1 MSVALFNEMLQLN
14 IFVKN
19 LLKICSI
26 HNYLLSLPPKIH
38 NLLHAR
44 TYDMKASFVLLA
56 MAMSLLGSVSKA
68 EPVHIYS
75 SPEGMTPHQA
85 LREAREMRRLHRVGA
100 TDTLYIHLAEG
111 IYYLGETLFV
121 RPEDSGT
128 PASPTVIV
136 GAENGKSI
144 LSGGMPLQMVKSLG
158 SSVFTASPIVG
169 RRSIDVRQIWNNDRK
184 LPHASLV
191 PLDSMI
197 NIIDFRKEDHE
208 IWIPLSAFQNVIRGD
223 VQEEIRN
230 LEMIVHQR
238 WAIAILRVKSYDVEG
253 DIVKLK
259 FEEPESRLEFEH
271 PWPQPVVNE
280 DRGDG
285 VLRTSSFNL
294 LGGSCFLSQGTWY
307 QDNTT
312 GNIIYAPDDEQ
323 RDAATLTF
331 TAPVLNTLVEV
342 NGSLERPV
350 HDIIFRNVSF
360 QHAAWNR
367 PSRKGH
373 VTLQGGM
380 FLLDAYKLQIPGL
393 PEKEYLENQAWIE
406 RPEAAVS
413 VRGGQR
419 INFIGCEFTHLG
431 ATGLDYIWAD
441 SACIVQGCHF
451 HDIGGTGLALGAFP
465 DKGFETHVPFRPV
478 NMRELCSDFLIVD
491 NLIEDVTNEDWG
503 CVGIGAGYV
512 ADCIIEHNI
521 VRDVNYSGI
530 CVGWGWTP
538 LDSGMK
544 NNHIRSN
551 KIYRFAKMLY
561 DAGGIY
567 TLSYMPGSTIED
579 NIIDEIYPPKYA
591 TNLRGF
597 YIYLDEA
604 TDGVTI
610 RNNWCPEERFGDN
623 RPGPDVHWIGNGP
636 GAKVNDDW
644 LKGR

>member
-1 MSVALFNEMLQLN
+1 MVMALSGS
-14 IFVKN
+14 
-19 LLKICSI
+19 IC
-26 HNYLLSLPPKIH
+26 L
-38 NLLHAR
+38 
-44 TYDMKASFVLLA
+44 
-56 MAMSLLGSVSKA
+56 A
-68 EPVHIYS
+68 EPVHIYA
-75 SPEGMTPHQA
+75 SPDGLSPHEA
-85 LREAREMRRLHRVGA
+85 LREAREMRRLHKVGA
-100 TDTLYIHLAEG
+100 SDTLYIHLAEG
-111 IYYLGETLFV
+111 TYYLGETLFV

-128 PASPTVIV
+128 PSSPTVIV
-136 GAENGKSI
+136 GAEGRKSV
-144 LSGGMPLQMVKSLG
+144 LSGGMPIEMQKDSNCCKSSPVCL
-158 SSVFTASPIVG
+158 SSSPKG
-169 RRSIDVRQIWNNDRK
+169 RNTIIVRQLWQGDRK

-197 NIIDFRKEDHE
+197 NIIDFRKEE
-208 IWIPLSAFQNVIRGD
+208 REVWIPLASFQPFQQSD
-223 VQEEIRN
+223 VDQEICN
-230 LEMIVHQR
+230 LEMILHQR
-238 WAIAILRVKSYDVEG
+238 WAIAILRVKSYVVEG

-294 LGGSCFLSQGTWY
+294 LGGKGFIKPGTWY
-307 QDNTT
+307 QDNST
-312 GNIIYAPDDEQ
+312 GILHYYPKEDDCYNEDKCSKKEYLAEGKQ
-323 RDAATLTF
+323 DCASKTF
-331 TAPVLNTLVEV
+331 TAPVLQTIVEV

-350 HDIIFRNVSF
+350 HDVIFRNVSF

-367 PSRKGH
+367 PSFKGH

-380 FLLDAYKLQIPGL
+380 YILDAYKLQIPGL

-419 INFIGCEFTHLG
+419 INFEGCEFTHLG
-431 ATGLDYIWAD
+431 ATGLDYVWAD
-441 SACIVQGCHF
+441 SACVVKGCHF
-451 HDIGGTGLALGAFP
+451 YDIGGTALALGAFP
-465 DKGFETHVPFRPV
+465 DRGFETHVPFRPV
-478 NMRELCSDFLIVD
+478 NMRELCSDFLIAD

-551 KIYRFAKMLY
+551 KVYRFAKMLY

-597 YIYLDEA
+597 YLYLDEA

-623 RPGPDVHWIGNGP
+623 RPGPDVHWENNGP
-636 GAKVNDDW
+636 KATPNADW
-644 LKGR
+644 LKSK

>member
-1 MSVALFNEMLQLN
+1 MKAKSV
-14 IFVKN
+14 
-19 LLKICSI
+19 
-26 HNYLLSLPPKIH
+26 LLS
-38 NLLHAR
+38 
-44 TYDMKASFVLLA
+44 MV
-56 MAMSLLGSVSKA
+56 MALSGSICLA
-68 EPVHIYS
+68 EPVHIYA
-75 SPEGMTPHQA
+75 SPVGLSPHEA
-85 LREAREMRRLHRVGA
+85 LREAREMRRLHKVGA
-100 TDTLYIHLAEG
+100 SDTLYIHLAEG
-111 IYYLGETLFV
+111 TYYLGETLFI

-128 PASPTVIV
+128 PTSPTVIV
-136 GAENGKSI
+136 GSSYGLKSV
-144 LSGGMPLQMVKSLG
+144 LSGGMPL
-158 SSVFTASPIVG
+158 VFTGDAETHILKSSPIVG
-169 RRSIDVRQIWNNDRK
+169 RQKINVRQLWKGVRK

-197 NIIDFRKEDHE
+197 QIVDFRKDKRE
-208 IWIPLSAFQNVIRGD
+208 IWIPRKAFDPVLCSASPDEVM
-223 VQEEIRN
+223 N
-230 LEMIVHQR
+230 LEMILHQR
-238 WAIAILRVKSYDVEG
+238 WAIARLRVKHYAVVDDTVR
-253 DIVKLK
+253 LL
-259 FEEPESRLEFEH
+259 FLEPESRLEFEH

-285 VLRTSSFNL
+285 VKSTSSFNL
-294 LGGSCFLSQGTWY
+294 LGGAAFLKPGTWY
-307 QDNTT
+307 QDNLT
-312 GNIIYAPDDEQ
+312 GDIFYQQDVKLTREDAVLKYGPDGYAEPVI
-323 RDAATLTF
+323 
-331 TAPVLNTLVEV
+331 APVLQTIVEV

-367 PSRKGH
+367 PSFKGH

-380 FLLDAYKLQIPGL
+380 YLLDAYKLQIPGL
-393 PEKEYLENQAWIE
+393 PEKDYLENQAWIE

-419 INFIGCEFTHLG
+419 INFEGCEFTHLG
-431 ATGLDYIWAD
+431 ATGLDYVWAD
-441 SACIVQGCHF
+441 SACVVKSCHF
-451 HDIGGTGLALGAFP
+451 HDIGGTALALGAFP
-465 DKGFETHVPFRPV
+465 DRGFETRVPFRPV
-478 NMRELCSDFLIVD
+478 NMRERCSDFLIAD
-491 NLIEDVTNEDWG
+491 NVIEDVTNEDWG

-512 ADCIIEHNI
+512 ADCIIEGNI

-551 KIYRFAKMLY
+551 KVYRFAKMLY

-623 RPGPDVHWIGNGP
+623 RPGPDVHWENNGP
-636 GAKVNDDW
+636 KATPNTEW
-644 LKGR
+644 LKSK

>member
-1 MSVALFNEMLQLN
+1 MKAKSV
-14 IFVKN
+14 
-19 LLKICSI
+19 
-26 HNYLLSLPPKIH
+26 LLS
-38 NLLHAR
+38 
-44 TYDMKASFVLLA
+44 MV
-56 MAMSLLGSVSKA
+56 MALSGSICLA
-68 EPVHIYS
+68 EPVHIYA
-75 SPEGMTPHQA
+75 SPDGLSPHEV
-85 LREAREMRRLHRVGA
+85 LREAREMRRLHKVGA
-100 TDTLYIHLAEG
+100 SDTLYIHLAEG
-111 IYYLGETLFV
+111 TYYLGETLFV

-128 PASPTVIV
+128 PSSPTVII
-136 GAENGKSI
+136 GAENGKSV
-144 LSGGMPLQMVKSLG
+144 LSGGVSLKMKG
-158 SSVFTASPIVG
+158 DDQPDYYYSYSLIRKNPIF
-169 RRSIDVRQIWNNDRK
+169 VRQLWKGDEK
-184 LPHASLV
+184 VPHSSLV

-197 NIIDFRKEDHE
+197 NIIDFRKDERE
-208 IWIPLSAFQNVIRGD
+208 VWIPLATFQPFLKSYV
-223 VQEEIRN
+223 EPELRN
-230 LEMIVHQR
+230 LEMILHQR
-238 WAIAILRVKSYDVEG
+238 WAIAILRVKDYAIEG
-253 DIVKLK
+253 DIVKLS

-294 LGGSCFLSQGTWY
+294 LGGVCFLKPGTWF
-307 QDNTT
+307 QDNGSGVLMYRPTE
-312 GNIIYAPDDEQ
+312 IEQ
-323 RDAATLTF
+323 NLSNSSF
-331 TAPVLNTLVEV
+331 TAPVLQTLVEV
-342 NGSLERPV
+342 SGSLERPV

-367 PSRKGH
+367 PSFKGH

-380 FLLDAYKLQIPGL
+380 YLLDAYKLQIPGL

-406 RPEAAVS
+406 RPEAAVN

-419 INFIGCEFTHLG
+419 INFEGCEFTHLG

-441 SACIVQGCHF
+441 SACVVKGCHF
-451 HDIGGTGLALGAFP
+451 HDIGGTALALGAFP
-465 DKGFETHVPFRPV
+465 DRGFETHVPFRPV
-478 NMRELCSDFLIVD
+478 NMRELCSDFLIAD
-491 NLIEDVTNEDWG
+491 NVIEDVTNEDWG

-544 NNHIRSN
+544 NNHIRGN
-551 KIYRFAKMLY
+551 KVYRFAKMLY

-623 RPGPDVHWIGNGP
+623 RPGPDVHWVNNGP
-636 GAKVNDDW
+636 KATPNTDW
-644 LKGR
+644 LKNK

>member
-1 MSVALFNEMLQLN
+1 MKAKSV
-14 IFVKN
+14 
-19 LLKICSI
+19 
-26 HNYLLSLPPKIH
+26 LLS
-38 NLLHAR
+38 
-44 TYDMKASFVLLA
+44 MV
-56 MAMSLLGSVSKA
+56 MALSGSICLA
-68 EPVHIYS
+68 EPVHIYA
-75 SPEGMTPHQA
+75 SPDGLSPHEA
-85 LREAREMRRLHRVGA
+85 LREAREMRRLHKVGA
-100 TDTLYIHLAEG
+100 SDTLYIHLAEG
-111 IYYLGETLFV
+111 TYYLGETLFV

-128 PASPTVIV
+128 SASPTVIV
-136 GAENGKSI
+136 GADGGKSI
-144 LSGGMPLQMVKSLG
+144 LSGGMPLKMHQDLNTCKI
-158 SSVFTASPIVG
+158 SPIYESYALNG
-169 RRSIDVRQIWNNDRK
+169 RNPISIRQLWQDDHK

-197 NIIDFRKEDHE
+197 NIIDFRKEE
-208 IWIPLSAFQNVIRGD
+208 REVWIPLSAFQPFLQSD
-223 VQEEIRN
+223 VDREISN
-230 LEMIVHQR
+230 LEMILHQR
-238 WAIAILRVKSYDVEG
+238 WAIAILRVKSYAFEG

-285 VLRTSSFNL
+285 ELRTSSFNL
-294 LGGSCFLSQGTWY
+294 LGGKGFIKPGTWY
-307 QDNTT
+307 QDNST
-312 GNIIYAPDDEQ
+312 GILHYYPKEDDCLNEDKCSKKENLAEGKQ
-323 RDAATLTF
+323 DCASKTF
-331 TAPVLNTLVEV
+331 TAPVLQTLVEV
-342 NGSLERPV
+342 SGSLERPV

-367 PSRKGH
+367 PSFKGH

-380 FLLDAYKLQIPGL
+380 YLLDAYKLQIPGL

-419 INFIGCEFTHLG
+419 INFEGCEFTHLG
-431 ATGLDYIWAD
+431 ATGLDYVWAD
-441 SACIVQGCHF
+441 SACVVKGCHF
-451 HDIGGTGLALGAFP
+451 HDIGGTALALGAFP
-465 DKGFETHVPFRPV
+465 DRGFETHVPFRPV
-478 NMRELCSDFLIVD
+478 NMRELCSDFLIAD

-551 KIYRFAKMLY
+551 KVYRFAKMLY

-623 RPGPDVHWIGNGP
+623 RPGPDVHWINNGP
-636 GAKVNDDW
+636 KATPNTDW
-644 LKGR
+644 LKNK

>member
-1 MSVALFNEMLQLN
+1 MKAKSV
-14 IFVKN
+14 
-19 LLKICSI
+19 
-26 HNYLLSLPPKIH
+26 LLS
-38 NLLHAR
+38 
-44 TYDMKASFVLLA
+44 MV
-56 MAMSLLGSVSKA
+56 MALSGSICLA
-68 EPVHIYS
+68 EPVHIYA
-75 SPEGMTPHQA
+75 SPDGLSPHEA
-85 LREAREMRRLHRVGA
+85 LREAREMRRLHKVGA
-100 TDTLYIHLAEG
+100 SDTLYIHLAEG
-111 IYYLGETLFV
+111 TYYLGETLFV

-128 PASPTVIV
+128 PSSPTVII
-136 GAENGKSI
+136 GAENGKSV
-144 LSGGMPLQMVKSLG
+144 LSGGVPLEMKGDDQPEYYYSYSLIRRK
-158 SSVFTASPIVG
+158 PIF
-169 RRSIDVRQIWNNDRK
+169 VRQLWKGDEK
-184 LPHASLV
+184 VPHSSLV

-197 NIIDFRKEDHE
+197 NIIDFRKDERE
-208 IWIPLSAFQNVIRGD
+208 VWIPLATFQPFLKGD
-223 VQEEIRN
+223 VVAELRN
-230 LEMIVHQR
+230 LEMILHQR
-238 WAIAILRVKSYDVEG
+238 WAIAILRVKDYAIEG
-253 DIVKLK
+253 DIVKLS

-294 LGGSCFLSQGTWY
+294 LGGVCFLKPGTWF
-307 QDNTT
+307 QDNGSGVLMYRPTE
-312 GNIIYAPDDEQ
+312 IEQ
-323 RDAATLTF
+323 NLSNSSF
-331 TAPVLNTLVEV
+331 TAPVLQTLVEV
-342 NGSLERPV
+342 SGSLERPV
-350 HDIIFRNVSF
+350 HDIIFRHVSF

-367 PSRKGH
+367 PSFKGH

-380 FLLDAYKLQIPGL
+380 YLLDAYKLQIPGL

-406 RPEAAVS
+406 RPEAAVT

-419 INFIGCEFTHLG
+419 INFECCEFTHLG
-431 ATGLDYIWAD
+431 ATGLDYVWAD
-441 SACIVQGCHF
+441 SACVVKSCHF
-451 HDIGGTGLALGAFP
+451 HDIGGTALALGAFP
-465 DKGFETHVPFRPV
+465 DRGFETHVPFRPV
-478 NMRELCSDFLIVD
+478 NMRELCSDFLIAD
-491 NLIEDVTNEDWG
+491 NVIEDVTNEDWG

-551 KIYRFAKMLY
+551 KVYRFAKMLY

-623 RPGPDVHWIGNGP
+623 RPGPDVHWENNGP
-636 GAKVNDDW
+636 KATPNTDW
-644 LKGR
+644 LKNK

>member
-1 MSVALFNEMLQLN
+1 MKAKSV
-14 IFVKN
+14 
-19 LLKICSI
+19 
-26 HNYLLSLPPKIH
+26 LLS
-38 NLLHAR
+38 
-44 TYDMKASFVLLA
+44 MV
-56 MAMSLLGSVSKA
+56 MALSGSICLA
-68 EPVHIYS
+68 EPVHIYA
-75 SPEGMTPHQA
+75 SPDGLSPHEA
-85 LREAREMRRLHRVGA
+85 LREAREMRRLHKVGA

-111 IYYLGETLFV
+111 TYYLGETLFV

-128 PASPTVIV
+128 SASPTVIV
-136 GAENGKSI
+136 GADGGKSI
-144 LSGGMPLQMVKSLG
+144 LSGGMPLKMHQDLNTCKI
-158 SSVFTASPIVG
+158 SPIYESYALNG
-169 RRSIDVRQIWNNDRK
+169 RNPISIRQLWQGDHK

-197 NIIDFRKEDHE
+197 NIIDFRKVERE
-208 IWIPLSAFQNVIRGD
+208 VWIPLSSFQPFLLSD
-223 VQEEIRN
+223 VDREISN
-230 LEMIVHQR
+230 LEMILHQR
-238 WAIAILRVKSYDVEG
+238 WAIAILRVKSYVIEG
-253 DIVKLK
+253 NIVKLK

-271 PWPQPVVNE
+271 PWPQPVINE

-285 VLRTSSFNL
+285 ELRTSSFNL
-294 LGGSCFLSQGTWY
+294 LGGKGFIKPGTWY
-307 QDNTT
+307 QDNST
-312 GNIIYAPDDEQ
+312 GILHYYPKEDDCYNEDKCSKKEYLAEGKQ
-323 RDAATLTF
+323 DCASKTF
-331 TAPVLNTLVEV
+331 TAPVLQTIVEV

-367 PSRKGH
+367 PSFKGH

-380 FLLDAYKLQIPGL
+380 YLLDAYKLQIPGL

-406 RPEAAVS
+406 RPEAAVT

-419 INFIGCEFTHLG
+419 INFEGCEFTHLG
-431 ATGLDYIWAD
+431 ATGLDYVWAD
-441 SACIVQGCHF
+441 SACVVKSCHF
-451 HDIGGTGLALGAFP
+451 HDIGGTALALGAFP
-465 DKGFETHVPFRPV
+465 DRGFETHVPFRPV
-478 NMRELCSDFLIVD
+478 NMRELCSDFLIAD
-491 NLIEDVTNEDWG
+491 NVIEDVTNEDWG

-544 NNHIRSN
+544 NNHIRGN
-551 KIYRFAKMLY
+551 KVYRFAKMLY

-623 RPGPDVHWIGNGP
+623 RPGPDVHWINNGP
-636 GAKVNDDW
+636 KATPNTDW
-644 LKGR
+644 LKSK

>member
-1 MSVALFNEMLQLN
+1 MKAKSV
-14 IFVKN
+14 
-19 LLKICSI
+19 
-26 HNYLLSLPPKIH
+26 LLS
-38 NLLHAR
+38 
-44 TYDMKASFVLLA
+44 MV
-56 MAMSLLGSVSKA
+56 MALSGSICLA
-68 EPVHIYS
+68 EPVHIYA
-75 SPEGMTPHQA
+75 SPDGLSPHEA
-85 LREAREMRRLHRVGA
+85 LREAREMRRLHKVG
-100 TDTLYIHLAEG
+100 TSDTLYIHLAEG
-111 IYYLGETLFV
+111 TYYLGETLFV

-128 PASPTVIV
+128 PSSPTVII
-136 GAENGKSI
+136 GAENGKSV
-144 LSGGMPLQMVKSLG
+144 LSGGVPLKMKGDDDDQPEYYYSYSLIRKN
-158 SSVFTASPIVG
+158 PIF
-169 RRSIDVRQIWNNDRK
+169 VRQLWKGDEK
-184 LPHASLV
+184 VPHSSLV

-197 NIIDFRKEDHE
+197 NIIDFRKDERE
-208 IWIPLSAFQNVIRGD
+208 VWIPLATFQPFLKGD
-223 VQEEIRN
+223 VVAELRN
-230 LEMIVHQR
+230 LEMILHQR
-238 WAIAILRVKSYDVEG
+238 WAMAILRVKDYAIEG
-253 DIVKLK
+253 DIVKLS

-294 LGGSCFLSQGTWY
+294 LGGLCFLKPGTWFH
-307 QDNTT
+307 DNGSGVLMYRPTE
-312 GNIIYAPDDEQ
+312 IEQ
-323 RDAATLTF
+323 NLSNSSF
-331 TAPVLNTLVEV
+331 TAPVLQTLVEV
-342 NGSLERPV
+342 SGSLERPV

-367 PSRKGH
+367 PSFKGH

-380 FLLDAYKLQIPGL
+380 YLLDAYKLQIPGL

-406 RPEAAVS
+406 RPEAAVT

-419 INFIGCEFTHLG
+419 INFEGCEFTHLG
-431 ATGLDYIWAD
+431 ATGLDYVWAD
-441 SACIVQGCHF
+441 SACVVKSCHF
-451 HDIGGTGLALGAFP
+451 HDIGGTALALGAFP
-465 DKGFETHVPFRPV
+465 DRGFETHVPFRPV
-478 NMRELCSDFLIVD
+478 NMRELCSDFLIAD

-521 VRDVNYSGI
+521 VRDVNYSGMCI
-530 CVGWGWTP
+530 GWGWTP

-544 NNHIRSN
+544 NNHIRGN
-551 KIYRFAKMLY
+551 KVYRFAKMLY

-623 RPGPDVHWIGNGP
+623 RPGPDVHWINNGP
-636 GAKVNDDW
+636 KATPNTDW
-644 LKGR
+644 LKSK

>member
-1 MSVALFNEMLQLN
+1 MKAKSV
-14 IFVKN
+14 
-19 LLKICSI
+19 
-26 HNYLLSLPPKIH
+26 LLS
-38 NLLHAR
+38 
-44 TYDMKASFVLLA
+44 MV
-56 MAMSLLGSVSKA
+56 MALSGSICLA
-68 EPVHIYS
+68 EPVHIYA
-75 SPEGMTPHQA
+75 SPDGLSPHEA
-85 LREAREMRRLHRVGA
+85 LREAREMRRLHKVG
-100 TDTLYIHLAEG
+100 TSDTLYIHLAEG
-111 IYYLGETLFV
+111 TYYLGETLFV

-128 PASPTVIV
+128 PSSPTVII
-136 GAENGKSI
+136 GAENGKSV
-144 LSGGMPLQMVKSLG
+144 LSGGVPLKMKGDDDDQPEYYYSYSLIRKN
-158 SSVFTASPIVG
+158 PIF
-169 RRSIDVRQIWNNDRK
+169 VRQLWKGDEK
-184 LPHASLV
+184 VPHSSLV

-197 NIIDFRKEDHE
+197 NIIDFRKDERE
-208 IWIPLSAFQNVIRGD
+208 VWIPLATFQPFLKGD
-223 VQEEIRN
+223 VVAELRN
-230 LEMIVHQR
+230 LEMILHQR
-238 WAIAILRVKSYDVEG
+238 WAMAILRVKDYAIEG
-253 DIVKLK
+253 DIVKLS

-294 LGGSCFLSQGTWY
+294 LGGLCFLKPGTWFH
-307 QDNTT
+307 DNGSGVLMYRPTE
-312 GNIIYAPDDEQ
+312 IEQ
-323 RDAATLTF
+323 NLSNSSF
-331 TAPVLNTLVEV
+331 TAPVLQTLVEV
-342 NGSLERPV
+342 SGSLERPV

-367 PSRKGH
+367 PSFKGH

-380 FLLDAYKLQIPGL
+380 YLLDAYKLQIPGL

-406 RPEAAVS
+406 RPEAAVT

-419 INFIGCEFTHLG
+419 INFEGCEFTHLG
-431 ATGLDYIWAD
+431 ATGLDYVWAD
-441 SACIVQGCHF
+441 SACVVKSCHF
-451 HDIGGTGLALGAFP
+451 HDIGGTALALGAFP
-465 DKGFETHVPFRPV
+465 DRGFETHVPFRPV
-478 NMRELCSDFLIVD
+478 NMRELCSDFLIAD

-530 CVGWGWTP
+530 CIGWGWTP

-544 NNHIRSN
+544 NNHIRGN
-551 KIYRFAKMLY
+551 KVYRFAKMLY

-623 RPGPDVHWIGNGP
+623 RPGPDVHWINNGP
-636 GAKVNDDW
+636 KATPNTDW
-644 LKGR
+644 LKSK

>member
-1 MSVALFNEMLQLN
+1 MKAKSV
-14 IFVKN
+14 
-19 LLKICSI
+19 
-26 HNYLLSLPPKIH
+26 LLS
-38 NLLHAR
+38 
-44 TYDMKASFVLLA
+44 MV
-56 MAMSLLGSVSKA
+56 MALSGSICLA
-68 EPVHIYS
+68 EPVHIYA
-75 SPEGMTPHQA
+75 SPDGLSPHEA
-85 LREAREMRRLHRVGA
+85 LREAREMRRLHKVGA

-128 PASPTVIV
+128 PSSPTVII
-136 GAENGKSI
+136 GAENGKSV
-144 LSGGMPLQMVKSLG
+144 LSGGVPLKMKGDDDDQPEYYYSYSLIRKN
-158 SSVFTASPIVG
+158 PIF
-169 RRSIDVRQIWNNDRK
+169 VRQLWKGDEK
-184 LPHASLV
+184 VPHSSLV

-197 NIIDFRKEDHE
+197 NIIDFRKDERE
-208 IWIPLSAFQNVIRGD
+208 VWIPLATFQPFLKGD
-223 VQEEIRN
+223 VVAELRN
-230 LEMIVHQR
+230 LEMILHQR
-238 WAIAILRVKSYDVEG
+238 WAMAILRVKDYAIEG
-253 DIVKLK
+253 DIVKLS

-294 LGGSCFLSQGTWY
+294 LGGVCFLKPGTWF
-307 QDNTT
+307 QDNGSGVLMYIPTE
-312 GNIIYAPDDEQ
+312 IEQ
-323 RDAATLTF
+323 NLSNSSF
-331 TAPVLNTLVEV
+331 TAPVLQTLVEV
-342 NGSLERPV
+342 SGSLERPV

-367 PSRKGH
+367 PSFKGH

-380 FLLDAYKLQIPGL
+380 YLLDAYKLQIPGL

-406 RPEAAVS
+406 RPEAAVT

-419 INFIGCEFTHLG
+419 INFEGCEFTHLG
-431 ATGLDYIWAD
+431 ATGLDYVWAD
-441 SACIVQGCHF
+441 SACVVKSCHF
-451 HDIGGTGLALGAFP
+451 HDIGGTALALGAFP
-465 DKGFETHVPFRPV
+465 DRGFETHVPFRPV
-478 NMRELCSDFLIVD
+478 NMRELCSDFLIAD

-551 KIYRFAKMLY
+551 KVYRFAKMLY

-623 RPGPDVHWIGNGP
+623 RPGPDVHWINNGP
-636 GAKVNDDW
+636 KATPNTDW
-644 LKGR
+644 LKSK

>member
-1 MSVALFNEMLQLN
+1 
-14 IFVKN
+14 
-19 LLKICSI
+19 
-26 HNYLLSLPPKIH
+26 
-38 NLLHAR
+38 
-44 TYDMKASFVLLA
+44 
-56 MAMSLLGSVSKA
+56 
-68 EPVHIYS
+68 
-75 SPEGMTPHQA
+75 
-85 LREAREMRRLHRVGA
+85 MRRLHKVGA
-100 TDTLYIHLAEG
+100 SDTLYIHLAEG
-111 IYYLGETLFV
+111 TYYLGETLFV

-128 PASPTVIV
+128 PSSPTVII
-136 GAENGKSI
+136 GAENGKSV
-144 LSGGMPLQMVKSLG
+144 LSGGVPLEMKGDDQPEYYYSYSLIRRK
-158 SSVFTASPIVG
+158 PIF
-169 RRSIDVRQIWNNDRK
+169 VRQLWKGDEK
-184 LPHASLV
+184 VPHSSLV

-197 NIIDFRKEDHE
+197 NIIDFRKEE
-208 IWIPLSAFQNVIRGD
+208 REVWIPLATFQPFLKGD
-223 VQEEIRN
+223 VVAELRN
-230 LEMIVHQR
+230 LEMILHQR
-238 WAIAILRVKSYDVEG
+238 WAIAILRVKDYAIEG
-253 DIVKLK
+253 DIVKLS

-294 LGGSCFLSQGTWY
+294 LGGVCFLKPGTWF
-307 QDNTT
+307 QDNGSGVLMYRPTE
-312 GNIIYAPDDEQ
+312 IEQ
-323 RDAATLTF
+323 NLSNSSF
-331 TAPVLNTLVEV
+331 TAPVLQTLVEV
-342 NGSLERPV
+342 SGSLERPV
-350 HDIIFRNVSF
+350 HDIIFRHVSF

-367 PSRKGH
+367 PSFKGH

-380 FLLDAYKLQIPGL
+380 YLLDAYKLQIPGL

-406 RPEAAVS
+406 RPEAAVT

-419 INFIGCEFTHLG
+419 INFECCEFTHLG
-431 ATGLDYIWAD
+431 ATGLDYVWAD
-441 SACIVQGCHF
+441 SACVVKSCHF
-451 HDIGGTGLALGAFP
+451 HDIGGTALALGAFP
-465 DKGFETHVPFRPV
+465 DRGFETHVPFRPV
-478 NMRELCSDFLIVD
+478 NMRELCSDFLIAD
-491 NLIEDVTNEDWG
+491 NVIEDVTNEDWG

-551 KIYRFAKMLY
+551 KVYRFAKMLY

-623 RPGPDVHWIGNGP
+623 RPGPDVHWENNGP
-636 GAKVNDDW
+636 KATPNTDW
-644 LKGR
+644 LKNK

>member
-1 MSVALFNEMLQLN
+1 MKAISV
-14 IFVKN
+14 
-19 LLKICSI
+19 
-26 HNYLLSLPPKIH
+26 LLS
-38 NLLHAR
+38 
-44 TYDMKASFVLLA
+44 MV
-56 MAMSLLGSVSKA
+56 MALSGSICFA
-68 EPVHIYS
+68 EPVHIYA
-75 SPEGMTPHQA
+75 SPDGLSPHDA
-85 LREAREMRRLHRVGA
+85 LREAREMRRLHKVGA
-100 TDTLYIHLAEG
+100 SDTLYIHLAEG
-111 IYYLGETLFV
+111 TYYLGETLFV

-128 PASPTVIV
+128 PTSPTVIL
-136 GAENGKSI
+136 GAEGGKSV
-144 LSGGMPLQMVKSLG
+144 LSGGMPLRMSQDSKSPC
-158 SSVFTASPIVG
+158 FTAHPIAG
-169 RRSIDVRQIWNNDRK
+169 RQTLDVRQLWKDDIK
-184 LPHASLV
+184 IPHSSLV

-197 NIIDFRKEDHE
+197 NIVDFRKEE
-208 IWIPLSAFQNVIRGD
+208 REVWIPLYALQPFLQDDIMQD
-223 VQEEIRN
+223 IRN
-230 LEMIVHQR
+230 IEMILHQR
-238 WAIAILRVKSYDVEG
+238 WAIAILRVKSYVVEG

-259 FEEPESRLEFEH
+259 FHEPESRLEFEH

-294 LGGSCFLSQGTWY
+294 LGGSCFSKPGTWY
-307 QDNTT
+307 QDNTSGIVYYFPT
-312 GNIIYAPDDEQ
+312 DDEK
-323 RDAATLTF
+323 DLTNFTF
-331 TAPVLNTLVEV
+331 TAPVLQTIIEV

-350 HDIIFRNVSF
+350 HDIIFKNVSF

-367 PSRKGH
+367 PSYKGH

-380 FLLDAYKLQIPGL
+380 YLLDAYKLQIPGL

-413 VRGGQR
+413 VRGGR
-419 INFIGCEFTHLG
+419 SINFEGCEFTHLG

-441 SACIVQGCHF
+441 SSCVVKGCHF
-451 HDIGGTGLALGAFP
+451 HDIGGTALALGAFP
-465 DKGFETHVPFRPV
+465 DRGFETHVPFRPV
-478 NMRELCSDFLIVD
+478 NMQELCSDFLIAD

-512 ADCIIEHNI
+512 ADCIIEYNI

-544 NNHIRSN
+544 NNHIRGN
-551 KIYRFAKMLY
+551 KVYRFAKMLY

-579 NIIDEIYPPKYA
+579 NIIDELCPPKYA

-610 RNNWCPEERFGDN
+610 RNNWCPEELFGDN
-623 RPGPDVHWIGNGP
+623 RPGPDVHWENNGP
-636 GAKVNDDW
+636 KATPNTDW
-644 LKGR
+644 LKNK